1 MRCRRE
7 ERVSLRLR
15 TVVSGVDRRGKVFRE
30 VADTLDFSTLGAR
43 LSGLTSQLSP
53 GSVVSLVQG
62 DRCARFRV
70 TWVGEDNSPT
80 QGQVGLHC
88 VEVATSELKRVL
100 YVAPD
105 SQELRSRSSILRSAG
120 YEITTTETAAA
131 AWQLLLEGRYD
142 LLILSYPV
150 HDADATAVV
159 KAVREY
165 WPAMRI
171 LISTG
176 HPSSMPETLL
186 SNADDWIHK
195 GVSGPELVDRVSSLI
210 GISSRLNWPLSRTNR
225 RHAVDVPVQ
234 LRIFRG
240 GVPVILHG
248 RSLDL
253 SASGIGMH
261 LNEQIM
267 PGELATVYFSLPQS
281 DVHLTERVMVRRRN
295 GPYCG
300 LEFVDIS
307 ERNKNTIAEACAE
320 FPLVSTP
327 ITL

>member
-53 GSVVSLVQG
+53 GSIVSLVQG

-70 TWVGEDNSPT
+70 TWVGEENSPNN
-80 QGQVGLHC
+80 GQVGLHC
-88 VEVATSELKRVL
+88 VEVAQNELKRIL

-105 SQELRSRSSILRSAG
+105 SQELRKRSSILRSAG
-120 YEITTTETAAA
+120 YEIITTETAAD
-131 AWQLLLEGRYD
+131 AWQLFLKDRYD

-150 HDADATAVV
+150 HDADASEVV

-165 WPAMRI
+165 WPATRI
-171 LISTG
+171 LVSTA
-176 HPSSMPETLL
+176 HPASMPETLL
-186 SNADDWIHK
+186 NNADDWVHK
-195 GVSGPELVDRVSSLI
+195 GVANTELIDRVAWLI
-210 GISSRLNWPLSRTNR
+210 GVSSRLNWPLSRTSK
-225 RHAVDVPVQ
+225 RHTVDVPVQ

-240 GVPVILHG
+240 GVPVILNG
-248 RSLDL
+248 RSVDL

-261 LNEQIM
+261 LEEIIM
-267 PGELATVYFSLPQS
+267 PGELATAYFSLPQS

-295 GPYCG
+295 GSYCG
-300 LEFVDIS
+300 LEFLDIS
-307 ERNKNTIAEACAE
+307 ERNKKTIEEACAE
-320 FPLVSTP
+320 FPMVSTP
-327 ITL
+327 VML